1 VPCIEEL
8 KQMRRIYEKYEE
20 KDVQFLAISVDDP
33 KTVSRVNSFVKS
45 RKYPYTILLDTNN
58 EVMTLYQS
66 KVPPYTVII
75 NKDGEVVYTHV
86 GYRMGDEKQVDE
98 ILKGLLEE

>member
-1 VPCIEEL
+1 MEQRL
-8 KQMRRIYEKYEE
+8 KQMKRIYKKYSD

-33 KTVSRVNSFVKS
+33 KTVGRVNSFVKS

-58 EVMTLYQS
+58 EVMNLYQT

-75 NKDGEVVYTHV
+75 NKDGQVIYTHV
-86 GYRMGDEKQVDE
+86 GYTPAPIVPTTP
-98 ILKGLLEE
+98 